1 MGSNKQRRGEQIGCE
16 IMKFSAVAD
25 TDIGINKA
33 INQDSLLIKHAIYE
47 NIEVL
52 MAVVCD
58 GMGGLSKGELA
69 SATVIRIFSDWFTNV
84 LPFELQCLDFQILS
98 DKLTLLLKDINARII
113 DYGQKNGV
121 NLGTTVSGILFIED
135 KYLIH
140 HIGDSRIYHI
150 NSEIKQLTIDQTFV
164 EREVVRG
171 RLTPEQ
177 AKTDKR
183 RNLLL
188 QCVGASKIIEPQ
200 VIFGMIEPGSYL
212 LCSDGFRHTI
222 TENEMLHTFGE
233 NENKEALKKGARL
246 LIDAAKNR
254 GEKDNISVIVVKI
267 DSKAEER

>member
-1 MGSNKQRRGEQIGCE
+1 MN
-16 IMKFSAVAD
+16 FSAVAD
-25 TDIGINKA
+25 TDIGINKTT
-33 INQDSLLIKHAIYE
+33 NQDSLLIKHAIYE
-47 NIEVL
+47 NVEVL

-69 SATVIRIFSDWFTNV
+69 SATVIRSFSDWFTNV

-113 DYGQKNGV
+113 DYGQKNDV

-135 KYLIH
+135 KYFIH

-150 NSEIKQLTIDQTFV
+150 NSEVKQLTIDQTFV

-177 AKTDKR
+177 AKNDKR

-188 QCVGASKIIEPQ
+188 QCVGASKAIEPQ
-200 VIFGMIEPGSYL
+200 VIFGTIEPGFYL
-212 LCSDGFRHTI
+212 LCSDGLRHTI
-222 TENEMLHTFGE
+222 TENEMLYTFGGS
-233 NENKEALKKGARL
+233 ENKETLKKGARL
-246 LIDAAKNR
+246 LINTAKSR

-267 DSKAEER
+267 ESKAEER

>member
-1 MGSNKQRRGEQIGCE
+1 MR
-16 IMKFSAVAD
+16 FSTVAD
-25 TDIGINKA
+25 TDIGINKTT
-33 INQDSLLIKHAIYE
+33 NQDSLLIKHAIYE

-69 SATVIRIFSDWFTNV
+69 SATVIRTFSDWFAKV

-98 DKLTLLLKDINARII
+98 SKLTLLLKDINARIN

-121 NLGTTVSGILFIED
+121 NLGTTVSEILFIGD

-150 NSEIKQLTIDQTFV
+150 NSAVKQLTIDQTLV
-164 EREVVRG
+164 EREVVKG

-177 AKTDKR
+177 AKNDKR

-188 QCVGASKIIEPQ
+188 QCVGASKTIEPQ
-200 VIFGMIEPGSYL
+200 VVFGTIEPGSFV

-233 NENKEALKKGARL
+233 NENKGTLKTGVRS

-267 DSKAEER
+267 DSKEEER